1 MTLLAGAAGA
11 QPTGASATD
20 AADNTIRI
28 SGDELRR
35 FALANLEVER
45 IRSSYSAQLGAAIG
59 NPQKSAAV
67 QQQAN
72 EAMVAAV
79 AKSGISMPLYNQ
91 IVAMA
96 QVTPKLDAH
105 IKELQT
111 TLEAGQKH

>member
-1 MTLLAGAAGA
+1 MSLFAGAAGA
-11 QPTGASATD
+11 QPAAAPAAP
-20 AADNTIRI
+20 AADTIRF

-45 IRSSYSAQLGAAIG
+45 IRSTYSAQMGMAIG

-91 IVAMA
+91 IVAVA
-96 QVTPKLDAH
+96 QVTPQLDAH